1 MASPEPNMA
10 LPSAPSS
17 ASTSSRAS
25 ESPTEAAIERKE
37 LFERLGIVIVESQ
50 FYDALLPTGM
60 LAQVRQMEAAT
71 ELKPTMV
78 FHTTFEELPR

>member
-1 MASPEPNMA
+1 MA